1 MKRIYKGKSKLRI
14 LIDTKCDLSGYEDV
28 SIVFMKPDESQ
39 FTVSA
44 VVKDV
49 DNRPHQIW
57 DEVYGKKAITEWNVL
72 DVEKYTA
79 PDGSRRD
86 VTRIQYIPHTGR
98 THQLRLVSADSHGF
112 GMPII
117 GDTLYGRCEPGE
129 RLMLHAKKITFP
141 HPRTGEKVTFECKE
155 PF

>member
-49 DNRPHQIW
+49 ETGIIFYDVQSENELDQSGWWTLWP
-57 DEVYGKKAITEWNVL
+57 EVRF
-72 DVEKYTA
+72 DDDRTA
-79 PDGSRRD
+79 C
-86 VTRIQYIPHTGR
+86 GR
-98 THQLRLVSADSHGF
+98 AVRFFVYEAGN
-112 GMPII
+112 G
-117 GDTLYGRCEPGE
+117 
-129 RLMLHAKKITFP
+129 
-141 HPRTGEKVTFECKE
+141 
-155 PF
+155 

>member
-49 DNRPHQIW
+49 ETGIIFYDAQSE
-57 DEVYGKKAITEWNVL
+57 DELDQSGWWTLWPEVRFDDDRTACGRAVRFFVYEAGN
-72 DVEKYTA
+72 
-79 PDGSRRD
+79 G
-86 VTRIQYIPHTGR
+86 
-98 THQLRLVSADSHGF
+98 
-112 GMPII
+112 
-117 GDTLYGRCEPGE
+117 
-129 RLMLHAKKITFP
+129 
-141 HPRTGEKVTFECKE
+141 
-155 PF
+155 

>member
-49 DNRPHQIW
+49 ETGIIFYDVQSE
-57 DEVYGKKAITEWNVL
+57 DELDQSGWWTLWPEVCFDDDRTACGRAVRFFVYEA
-72 DVEKYTA
+72 
-79 PDGSRRD
+79 
-86 VTRIQYIPHTGR
+86 
-98 THQLRLVSADSHGF
+98 
-112 GMPII
+112 
-117 GDTLYGRCEPGE
+117 GE
-129 RLMLHAKKITFP
+129 
-141 HPRTGEKVTFECKE
+141 
-155 PF
+155 

>member
-49 DNRPHQIW
+49 ETGIIFYDVQSE
-57 DEVYGKKAITEWNVL
+57 DELNQSGWWTLWPEVRFDDDRTACGRAVRFFVYEAGN
-72 DVEKYTA
+72 
-79 PDGSRRD
+79 G
-86 VTRIQYIPHTGR
+86 
-98 THQLRLVSADSHGF
+98 
-112 GMPII
+112 
-117 GDTLYGRCEPGE
+117 
-129 RLMLHAKKITFP
+129 
-141 HPRTGEKVTFECKE
+141 
-155 PF
+155 

>member
-49 DNRPHQIW
+49 ETGIIFYDVQCE
-57 DEVYGKKAITEWNVL
+57 DELDQSGWWTLWPEVRFDDDRTACGRAVRFFVYEAGN
-72 DVEKYTA
+72 
-79 PDGSRRD
+79 G
-86 VTRIQYIPHTGR
+86 
-98 THQLRLVSADSHGF
+98 
-112 GMPII
+112 
-117 GDTLYGRCEPGE
+117 
-129 RLMLHAKKITFP
+129 
-141 HPRTGEKVTFECKE
+141 
-155 PF
+155 

>member
-49 DNRPHQIW
+49 ETGIIFYDVQSEEELDQSGWWTLWP
-57 DEVYGKKAITEWNVL
+57 EVRF
-72 DVEKYTA
+72 DDDRTA
-79 PDGSRRD
+79 C
-86 VTRIQYIPHTGR
+86 GR
-98 THQLRLVSADSHGF
+98 AVRFFVYEAGN
-112 GMPII
+112 G
-117 GDTLYGRCEPGE
+117 
-129 RLMLHAKKITFP
+129 
-141 HPRTGEKVTFECKE
+141 
-155 PF
+155 

>member
-49 DNRPHQIW
+49 ESGIIFYDVQSEEELDQSGWWTLWLNTLNCVQATSPLPRQICS
-57 DEVYGKKAITEWNVL
+57 T
-72 DVEKYTA
+72 
-79 PDGSRRD
+79 
-86 VTRIQYIPHTGR
+86 
-98 THQLRLVSADSHGF
+98 THSSGF
-112 GMPII
+112 
-117 GDTLYGRCEPGE
+117 
-129 RLMLHAKKITFP
+129 
-141 HPRTGEKVTFECKE
+141 V
-155 PF
+155 